1 MGTGIDR
8 LLELRDVSKQY
19 GEHGGEV
26 LTSVS
31 VKIEEGEFFGIV
43 GPSGCGKS
51 TLLNLIAGFETPT
64 HGTVYMDG
72 KPVAG
77 PGNDRIMMF
86 QDSALFPWLN
96 VIENVRF
103 GLSIAGFSREEQEE
117 RAHKYLKLVKL
128 DRFCDYRIHE
138 LSGGMKQRAAL
149 ARALAMDCRVL
160 LMDEPF
166 SALDKQTTNVLRE
179 ELEAICSVAKRTM
192 ILVTHSVEE
201 AVFLSDRVAVIGA
214 GDTGLKKIYP
224 ITLPRPRHIESE
236 EFLRL
241 RKEILNEVRIEVER
255 CEKEEFDE

>member
-1 MGTGIDR
+1 M
-8 LLELRDVSKQY
+8 LELKDVSKQY
-19 GEHGGEV
+19 EEHGGEV

-31 VKIEEGEFFGIV
+31 LRIEEGEFFGIV

-51 TLLNLIAGFETPT
+51 TLLNLIAGFEMPT

-72 KPVAG
+72 KPVTG

-96 VIENVRF
+96 VIENVKF
-103 GLSIAGFSREEQEE
+103 GLDIAGYSREEQEE

-128 DRFCDYRIHE
+128 VRFCNYRIHE

-149 ARALAMDCRVL
+149 ARALSMDCRVL

-179 ELEAICSVAKRTM
+179 ELQEICSVAKRTM

-201 AVFLSDRVAVIGA
+201 AVFLADRVAVIGA
-214 GDTGLKKIYP
+214 GEAGLKKIYS
-224 ITLPRPRHIESE
+224 IMLPRPRHIESE

-241 RKEILNEVRIEVER
+241 RKEILDEVRIEVER
-255 CEKEEFDE
+255 CEKEEFDK